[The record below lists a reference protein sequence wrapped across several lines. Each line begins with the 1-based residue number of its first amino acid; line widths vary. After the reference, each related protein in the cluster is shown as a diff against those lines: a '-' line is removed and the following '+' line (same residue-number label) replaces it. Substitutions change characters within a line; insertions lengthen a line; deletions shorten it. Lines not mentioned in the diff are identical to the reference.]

1 MSTMTIEFTAIPQ
14 SPRRLKTSE
23 DGGGYRVTLD
33 IDESQFEAWAKLA
46 KVSGTLLRFSA
57 EPT

>member
-1 MSTMTIEFTAIPQ
+1 MSSSTIEFTAIPN
-14 SPRRLKTSE
+14 SARRLKVSD

-33 IDESQFEAWAKLA
+33 LDESQFEAWAKLA
-46 KVSGTLLRFSA
+46 KASGALLRFAA